1 MVNCEIKCACIA
13 KGFCNLLI
21 NCSDVDLDSPVLYIN
36 GMAFDETN
44 DNTGILQLEA
54 EDNATSITLNV
65 KLMSIQDQ
73 VVSYLT
79 TNATNGN
86 IHT

>member
-1 MVNCEIKCACIA
+1 MT
-13 KGFCNLLI
+13 L
-21 NCSDVDLDSPVLYIN
+21 CSDVDLDSPVLYID

-44 DNTGILQLEA
+44 ANTGILELET
-54 EDNATSITLNV
+54 EDNSTSITLNV

-79 TNATNGN
+79 TNVTNGN
-86 IHT
+86 IL